1 MNKAEKTQVI
11 DQLVEQLNA
20 NNKIYLADCS
30 TLTVEKVN
38 AFRRQCF
45 EKKIS
50 ITVVKNTLLKKAL
63 ERANDSKL
71 TELIPA
77 LKGETALIFTE
88 TSNAPAKV
96 IKDFRKNGTKPALK
110 AAYVE
115 DMIFVGDNQLEAL
128 ASLKSKNELI
138 GDVIGLLQSPIR
150 RVLGA
155 LENKGG
161 TEEAAYSA
169 SNNNMQ
175 L

>member
-11 DQLVEQLNA
+11 EQLLEKLNS
-20 NNKIYLADCS
+20 NNKVYLADCS

-38 AFRRQCF
+38 AFRKQCF

-50 ITVVKNTLLKKAL
+50 VTVVKNTLLKKAL

-71 TELIPA
+71 AELIPA
-77 LKGETALIFTE
+77 LKGETALMFTD

-96 IKDFRKNGTKPALK
+96 IKDFRKKDSKPALK

-115 DMIFVGDNQLEAL
+115 EMIFIGDEQLDAL
-128 ASLKSKNELI
+128 AGLKSKNELI
-138 GDVIGLLQSPIR
+138 GEVIALLQSPIQ
-150 RVLGA
+150 RVMGA

-161 TEEAAYSA
+161 SEDAAA
-169 SNNNMQ
+169 
-175 L
+175 

>member
-50 ITVVKNTLLKKAL
+50 VTVVKNTLLKKAL

-161 TEEAAYSA
+161 TEEAA
-169 SNNNMQ
+169 
-175 L
+175 

>member
-1 MNKAEKTQVI
+1 MNKTEKTQVI
-11 DQLVEQLNA
+11 DQLVEKLNA

-38 AFRRQCF
+38 AFRKQCF
-45 EKKIS
+45 DKKVS
-50 ITVVKNTLLKKAL
+50 VTVVKNTLLKKAI

-71 TELIPA
+71 AEMIPA
-77 LKGETALIFTE
+77 LKGETALIFTD
-88 TSNAPAKV
+88 TSNVPAKI
-96 IKDFRKNGTKPALK
+96 IKEFRKADKKPALK

-115 DMIFVGDNQLEAL
+115 DMIFIGDSQLDALVG
-128 ASLKSKNELI
+128 LKSKNELI

-161 TEEAAYSA
+161 NTEEAA
-169 SNNNMQ
+169 
-175 L
+175 